1 MLVKC
6 IILGLADLAALFA
19 FGSMHGMNLFYLS
32 TEDARF
38 VRNSENLLLAL
49 TCIVEIVKMQ
59 IQCPS
64 KQNFL

>member
-19 FGSMHGMNLFYLS
+19 FCSMHGMNLFYLS

-38 VRNSENLLLAL
+38 VRNSENLLFAL
-49 TCIVEIVKMQ
+49 TCIAEIVKMQ